1 MKSWTY
7 WFRYWLDSVNRWAL
21 YLKWGIIQYMTRY
34 SESTLRYIGDLVNS
48 GRLQDAV
55 EIAKD
60 SGKYSEDE
68 AQSFI
73 IQNER
78 ILRNEQTEQRSD
90 N

>member
-1 MKSWTY
+1 MK
-7 WFRYWLDSVNRWAL
+7 
-21 YLKWGIIQYMTRY
+21 Y
-34 SESTLRYIGDLVNS
+34 SESTLRCIGELVNK

-68 AQSFI
+68 AKSFI
-73 IQNER
+73 IQNESVF
-78 ILRNEQTEQRSD
+78 RNERTEKRSG

>member
-1 MKSWTY
+1 M
-7 WFRYWLDSVNRWAL
+7 
-21 YLKWGIIQYMTRY
+21 QY
-34 SESTLRYIGDLVNS
+34 SESTLRHIKALSTEGNWQEAIEAA
-48 GRLQDAV
+48 R
-55 EIAKD
+55 D

-68 AQSFI
+68 AKSFI